1 MTTLSL
7 DDLTELAE
15 EAYSY
20 FYPLVTM
27 DATRLQL
34 TDPASTGGLAHAA
47 PNTLGHVR
55 AFPPADFRAVVAP
68 NFDTLYSSAWLD
80 LSDGPLLLEVPDSG
94 GRYYLM
100 PFLDMWTDA
109 FAVPGKRTTGTGA
122 GMFLIVPPG
131 WEGDAPHGAS
141 VLRAPTPVLW
151 MIGRTQTNGP
161 ADYAAVNA
169 FQDGLKLT
177 RAAGGEPSHAL
188 RASVAP
194 ASLNRQ
200 EEPLAAV
207 NALPATD
214 FFGYASRLLAQ
225 YAPHSTDFSML
236 ARLKA
241 IGIAPGEEFDAS
253 RFDSN
258 EIAALEKGAKAA
270 LQLQLS
276 RLNTMARVANGWA
289 LNTDTM
295 GVYGNYYLKR
305 AIVTMIGLGANP
317 AEDAVYPLLI
327 ADAAGDPVVGE
338 KDYVQHFEA
347 SDLPPVNAFWS
358 TTMYDHDSFQAPNLL
373 NRFALGDRDA
383 LHYNADGSLDV
394 FYGPTDPGGE
404 LTANWLPA
412 PAGPLRIIMR
422 LYSPK
427 PSVLNGTW
435 APPPVTVR

>member
-1 MTTLSL
+1 MTTPSL

-20 FYPLVTM
+20 FYSLVTM

-34 TDPASTGGLAHAA
+34 TDTTRPGALGHAA

-55 AFPPADFRAVVAP
+55 AFPPGDFRAVVAP

-80 LSDGPLLLEVPDSG
+80 LSDGPLVLDVPDSG
-94 GRYYLM
+94 GRYYLL

-122 GMFLIVPPG
+122 SRHVIVPPG
-131 WEGDAPHGAS
+131 WDGALPADADVIH
-141 VLRAPTPVLW
+141 APTSVLW

-161 ADYAAVNA
+161 SDYDAVHV
-169 FQDGLKLT
+169 FQDGLKLA
-177 RAAGGEPSHAL
+177 RVDGGEPSHAV
-188 RASVAP
+188 RTSVAP
-194 ASLNRQ
+194 ASFDHTAD
-200 EEPLAAV
+200 PLAAV
-207 NALPATD
+207 NALSAVD
-214 FFGYASRLLAQ
+214 FFGYASRLMAQ
-225 YAPHSTDFSML
+225 YPPHPTDFSML
-236 ARLKA
+236 ARLKD
-241 IGIAPGEEFDAS
+241 IGIVPGEEFDAS
-253 RFDSN
+253 RFDADQT
-258 EIAALEKGAKAA
+258 AALEAGAKAA

-276 RLNTMARVANGWA
+276 RLNSLARVANGWG

-305 AIVTMIGLGANP
+305 AIVTMVGLGANP
-317 AEDAVYPLLI
+317 PEDAVYPILVE
-327 ADAAGDPVVGE
+327 DAAGAPVVGE
-338 KDYVQHFEA
+338 NDYVQHFEA

-358 TTMYDHDSFQAPNLL
+358 VTMYDHDSFQAPNPL
-373 NRFALGDRDA
+373 NRFALGDRDP
-383 LHYNADGSLDV
+383 LHYNADGSLDMY
-394 FYGPTDPGGE
+394 YGPTDPGGDG
-404 LTANWLPA
+404 TANWLPA

-435 APPPVTVR
+435 APPPVAVR